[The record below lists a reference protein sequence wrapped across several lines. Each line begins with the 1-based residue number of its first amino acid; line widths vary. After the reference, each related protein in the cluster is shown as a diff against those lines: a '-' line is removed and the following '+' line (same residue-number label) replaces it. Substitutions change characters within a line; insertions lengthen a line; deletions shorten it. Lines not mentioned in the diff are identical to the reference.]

1 MGQWKKNLPI
11 ERELKRMDND
21 RIEKELHLKV
31 FLDTEGSDEGIL

>member
-11 ERELKRMDND
+11 EREIERMNNEK
-21 RIEKELHLKV
+21 IEKTLHLKV